1 MDLFKTQGG
10 AGRLWDAAGAEQ
22 QCQLWRGI
30 CTPAWPRWHQISPS
44 GGNPTWAQPG
54 NPSQLSHV
62 IASGI
67 ALMRHHSSVVSS
79 LPPRIFSL
87 AFLKVDFFPMCCSH
101 TWFFTLTIGRQQ
113 FFYIF
118 FKMFPGELYF
128 NQGNWM
134 FHYQKGFRL
143 YQSLFVIVVMEVFI
157 IIVKLNNGEEPVLK
171 PLHKN

>member
-1 MDLFKTQGG
+1 
-10 AGRLWDAAGAEQ
+10 
-22 QCQLWRGI
+22 
-30 CTPAWPRWHQISPS
+30 
-44 GGNPTWAQPG
+44 
-54 NPSQLSHV
+54 
-62 IASGI
+62 
-67 ALMRHHSSVVSS
+67 
-79 LPPRIFSL
+79 
-87 AFLKVDFFPMCCSH
+87 MCCSH